1 MRAGPVTRFPLLNTD
16 LATHVEAMLLLA
28 EVRAACSGDAVV
40 ITEAIVGEATRAVH
54 LSGADP
60 HIFIGHACNECLS
73 TKCEGE
79 DTGTAGV
86 RSRHGVAAG
95 AGRLCTD
102 AATRTEL
109 VIVRA
114 ASEAGLPELK
124 ADLSAHVEA
133 KLLFAKI
140 WPSHSG
146 SAVIIAEAIVCK

>member
-1 MRAGPVTRFPLLNTD
+1 MYEGEDAGNVDVRTTDCVAAGAGRLCADLVTEVEVIIMGAHSITMFPLLNTD
-16 LATHVEAMLLLA
+16 LTTHVEAMLLLA

-54 LSGADP
+54 LGCADP
-60 HIFIGHACNECLS
+60 HIFISHACNECLS

-102 AATRTEL
+102 PAT
-109 VIVRA
+109 
-114 ASEAGLPELK
+114 
-124 ADLSAHVEA
+124 
-133 KLLFAKI
+133 
-140 WPSHSG
+140 
-146 SAVIIAEAIVCK
+146 